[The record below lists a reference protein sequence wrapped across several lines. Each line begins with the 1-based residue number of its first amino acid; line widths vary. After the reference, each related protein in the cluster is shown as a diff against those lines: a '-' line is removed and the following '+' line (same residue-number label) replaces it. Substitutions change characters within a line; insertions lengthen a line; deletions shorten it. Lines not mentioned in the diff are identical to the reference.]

1 MFTISGAYPRAQA
14 ERRMADILA
23 RIRWL
28 RSMEIEHDEEGSRE
42 AMLHWRDPVER
53 SRALRCRN
61 HTLVDDNPAS
71 G

>member
-1 MFTISGAYPRAQA
+1 MFTISGAKPRAQP
-14 ERRMADILA
+14 ERCKASILT

-28 RSMEIEHDEEGSRE
+28 RSTETERDEEGSRE

-53 SRALRCRN
+53 SRALRRRN